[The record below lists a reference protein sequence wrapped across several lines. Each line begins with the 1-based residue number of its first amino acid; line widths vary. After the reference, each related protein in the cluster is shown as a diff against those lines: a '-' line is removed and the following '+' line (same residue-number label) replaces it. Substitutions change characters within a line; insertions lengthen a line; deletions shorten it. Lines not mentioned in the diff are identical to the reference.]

1 MHNLGVNPSRYGL
14 EEHGIKSALAVHWNL
29 GTAALIE
36 RALDHQEGLMAA
48 GGAFVVR
55 TGRHTGRSP
64 RDKFVVRTPAV
75 EDKIWWG
82 AVNQPFDTQHFDI
95 LYRRVLAYLQDKR
108 LYVQDC
114 FVGADERYRIPIRV
128 INQYAWHN
136 LFARQLFVR
145 PDWTQTESHV
155 PEFVIISAPGF
166 KAESD
171 IDGTRSSAFILVNFE
186 KGIILIGG
194 TEYAGEMK
202 KSIFTLMN
210 FLLPEKGVLP
220 MHCSANMGA
229 QGDVALFFG
238 LSGTGKTTLSA
249 DPGRRLIGDDEH
261 GWSDD
266 GIFNIEGGCYAKCIN
281 LSREAEPQIW
291 NAIRF
296 GTVLENVAM
305 NLETR
310 LLDFGDDSLTENT
323 RAAYPLRFIDNAVI
337 PSVGGHPENVFFLT
351 ADAFGVLPPISRL
364 SPEQAMYHFL
374 SGYTAKVAGTEA
386 GITEPQ
392 ATFSTCFGAPFLP
405 RYPTIYAKLLGEK
418 LSRHKAQ
425 TWLVNTGWTGGPY
438 GVGHRMSIQHTR
450 ALITAA
456 LNGALKEVPCVE
468 DPVFGVCVPKA
479 CPGVPSEALQPRNTW
494 QDRAAYDAQAR
505 KLAGLFAE
513 NFTPFAEFASEEVK
527 AAGPR
532 RQASQA

>member
-1 MHNLGVNPSRYGL
+1 MQNLGVNPSRYGL
-14 EEHGIKSALAVHWNL
+14 ENHGIKDALLVRWNL
-29 GTAALIE
+29 GSAALIE
-36 RALDHQEGLMAA
+36 AALSHREGLLAA
-48 GGAFVVR
+48 RGALVVR

-64 RDKFVVRTPAV
+64 RDKFVVRTPDI

-82 AVNQPFDTQHFDI
+82 SVNQPMPEDRFDA

-114 FVGADERYRIPIRV
+114 YAGADERFRIPIRV
-128 INQYAWHN
+128 ISQHAWHN

-145 PDWTQTESHV
+145 PDWTRTGDHV
-155 PEFVIISAPGF
+155 PQFVIIGAPDF
-166 KAESD
+166 HADPD
-171 IDGTRSSAFILVNFE
+171 IDGTRSEAFIIVHF
-186 KGIILIGG
+186 GRRIILIGG

-202 KSIFTLMN
+202 KSIFTIMN
-210 FLLPEKGVLP
+210 YLLPEQGVLS
-220 MHCSANMGA
+220 MHCAANMGHG
-229 QGDVALFFG
+229 GDVALFFG

-249 DPGRRLIGDDEH
+249 DPNRRLIGDDEH

-266 GIFNIEGGCYAKCIN
+266 GVFNFEGGCYAKCIH

-296 GTVLENVAM
+296 GSVLENVSI

-310 LLDFGDDSLTENT
+310 LLDFDDDSLTENT
-323 RAAYPLRFIDNAVI
+323 RVAYPLTFIDNAVV
-337 PSVGGHPENVFFLT
+337 PSVAGHPDNVFFLT

-364 SPEQAMYHFL
+364 TGEQARYHFL

-386 GITEPQ
+386 GVKEPE

-405 RYPTIYAKLLGEK
+405 RHPTVYSRLLGDK
-418 LSRHKAQ
+418 LDRHAARA
-425 TWLVNTGWTGGPY
+425 WLVNTGWTGGPY
-438 GVGHRMSIQHTR
+438 GVGRRMSIQHTR

-456 LNGALKEVPCVE
+456 LTGALSDVPT
-468 DPVFGVCVPKA
+468 DPDPIFGVLVPRE
-479 CPGVPSEALQPRNTW
+479 CPGVPREVLTPRDTW
-494 QDRAAYDAQAR
+494 NDRDAYDRAARQ
-505 KLAGLFAE
+505 LASLFVRNFEQFAE
-513 NFTPFAEFASEEVK
+513 HALPETA

-532 RQASQA
+532 VE